1 MGRKIEGKS
10 LVSINDQSLLK
21 LFVHVLMK
29 SITCKA
35 SNESNDIVASST
47 RDRNDAANKLYLF
60 KSLKLMHHK
69 V

>member
-1 MGRKIEGKS
+1 MYNMGGKIEGQT
-10 LVSINDQSLLK
+10 LVSIYDQSLLK

-47 RDRNDAANKLYLF
+47 RDRNDAAVVMQINFTYLN
-60 KSLKLMHHK
+60 